1 LTAVEFDR
9 FPLDPEQTELDKLAR
24 QRHFHTVLVP
34 QLRLVGFTML
44 VLLIAL
50 REALGTGEH
59 TWSNT
64 VELAAGLLS
73 YSLASWLVLRL
84 LFDRVT
90 VVHLGSLFLALDLVA
105 FNFAIYE
112 TGGDK
117 SWLFLLLFIRAADQT
132 NRSFRRALFFGH
144 LSVASYAVL
153 LAYLT
158 LIDHRT
164 ISWPT
169 ELFKLILLYGAAI
182 YVSLTARTAEHV
194 RERMVD
200 AIRLARELVRRLHEQ
215 SSELLKARRQAEEA
229 SRIKSEFL
237 ANMSHEIRTPMNG
250 VLGMTGLV
258 LDTDLTA
265 EQRELLT
272 FVHQSAT
279 SLMQV
284 VNDILDLSRIEAGR
298 LSIEPAP
305 FKLRDAFGRAMKP
318 FEVRAREKGLVFTAA
333 VAPDVPDLIV
343 ADWLRLQQVLTNLVG
358 NALKFTEKGGV
369 DVAVRLET
377 PNERDAATALL
388 HFAVADTGIGIAKER
403 QAAVFDAFTQADG
416 STTRRYGGTGLGL
429 TISRSLVEMAGG
441 RLWLDSEPGRG
452 TTFHFTT
459 ATGLA
464 DPASLPPETPD
475 DRAASRTAPAAPLRI
490 LLADDNIVNQRLA
503 VRLLEKMGHSVCVT
517 GSGREAL
524 EALDATDG
532 AGFELAIVDVQM
544 PEIDGFETTS
554 IVRARERATGSHL
567 PIIAMTAH
575 AMSGDRE
582 RCLLAGMDGYLA
594 KPIDPR
600 TLADEIGRVGRRS

>member
-1 LTAVEFDR
+1 MSDQ
-9 FPLDPEQTELDKLAR
+9 FPIDPEQTEHDKLAR
-24 QRHFHTVLVP
+24 QRHFHTVSVP
-34 QLRLVGFTML
+34 QLRLAGFTML
-44 VLLIAL
+44 VLLIAF
-50 REALGTGEH
+50 REALGEGEH
-59 TWSNT
+59 AWSNT

-84 LFDRVT
+84 SFDRVD

-132 NRSFRRALFFGH
+132 NRSFRRSLFFGH

-153 LAYLT
+153 LAYLA
-158 LIDHRT
+158 LVDHRT

-169 ELFKLILLYGAAI
+169 ELFKLLLLYGAAI
-182 YVSLTARTAEHV
+182 YVSLTALTAEHV

-200 AIRLARELVRRLHEQ
+200 AIRLARELVARLHEQ
-215 SSELLKARRQAEEA
+215 SAELVKARRQAEEA

-258 LDTDLTA
+258 LDTELTA

-272 FVHQSAT
+272 YVRQSAT

-298 LSIEPAP
+298 LGIEPAP
-305 FKLRDAFGRAMKP
+305 FKLRSVFERAMKP
-318 FEVRAREKGLVFTAA
+318 FEIRSREKGLAFTAA
-333 VAPDVPDLIV
+333 VSPDVPDLIV
-343 ADWLRLQQVLTNLVG
+343 ADWLRLEQVLTNLVG

-369 DVAVRLET
+369 DVAVRLEARS
-377 PNERDAATALL
+377 ERDSATALL
-388 HFAVADTGIGIAKER
+388 GFDVADTGIGIAKER

-452 TTFHFTT
+452 STFHFTST
-459 ATGLA
+459 VGLA
-464 DPASLPPETPD
+464 DPASMAAEPPD
-475 DRAASRTAPAAPLRI
+475 DRTVSVQGAPVVPLRI
-490 LLADDNIVNQRLA
+490 LVADDNIINQRLA
-503 VRLLEKMGHSVCVT
+503 VRLLEKMGHSVRVT
-517 GSGREAL
+517 SSGREAL
-524 EALDATDG
+524 EALDASEG
-532 AGFELAIVDVQM
+532 AGFELAMMDVQM
-544 PEIDGFETTS
+544 PEIDGFEATS
-554 IVRARERATGSHL
+554 IIRARERGTGGHL
-567 PIIAMTAH
+567 RIIAMTAH
-575 AMSGDRE
+575 AMSGDEE
-582 RCLLAGMDGYLA
+582 RCRLAGMDGYLA
-594 KPIDPR
+594 KPIDPQ
-600 TLADEIGRVGRRS
+600 TLAHEIGRVARRS